1 MFAFILVYIKKYKL
15 QTRKLKLNDRDY
27 FAHFVILLV
36 LKTDF
41 RLVTQNLLISCTPR
55 KKSNR

>member
-15 QTRKLKLNDRDY
+15 QTSKLKLNDRDY

-36 LKTDF
+36 LKTYF
-41 RLVTQNLLISCTPR
+41 RLVTQNLLINCTRR